1 MEVTKDFKVIIKEKY
16 SENLYIQYDSL
27 YQYHELGQT
36 AEDSRIIFEKFANK
50 VVEGQIYLVLPHQ
63 KV

>member
-36 AEDSRIIFEKFANK
+36 AEDSRIIF
-50 VVEGQIYLVLPHQ
+50 
-63 KV
+63 

>member
-27 YQYHELGQT
+27 YQYHELGKT
-36 AEDSRIIFEKFANK
+36 AEDSRIIFEKFANNPNGI
-50 VVEGQIYLVLPHQ
+50 VEPSNEKI
-63 KV
+63 